1 MRRPGSLWLV
11 LLLLLLP
18 LAVGCSTRMGDL
30 TVVSNRNARL
40 DALDFDSL
48 PVERRVEGRSSRFV
62 FLFIPFGAP
71 SFEEAIDDALER
83 GQGDLMTDVTIHSTS
98 WWFLVGQNG
107 LRVEGDV
114 RNTRMRSTHRR
125 QAR

>member
-1 MRRPGSLWLV
+1 MHRPFSLLFG
-11 LLLLLLP
+11 LLLAF
-18 LAVGCSTRMGDL
+18 LAVGCSTRMADL
-30 TVVSNRNARL
+30 TVVSNRSVNL
-40 DALDFDSL
+40 DAVDFDSL
-48 PVERRVEGRSSRFV
+48 PVERRVEGRSSSFV
-62 FLFIPFGAP
+62 LLFIPLGAP

-107 LRVEGDV
+107 IRVQGDV
-114 RNTRMRSTHRR
+114 RNTRAQNTRGR

>member
-1 MRRPGSLWLV
+1 MHRPFSLLFG
-11 LLLLLLP
+11 LLLAF

-48 PVERRVEGRSSRFV
+48 PVERRVEGRSSSFV
-62 FLFIPFGAP
+62 FLFIPLGAP

-107 LRVEGDV
+107 IRVQGDV
-114 RNTRMRSTHRR
+114 RNTRAQNTRGR

>member
-1 MRRPGSLWLV
+1 MHRPFSLLFG
-11 LLLLLLP
+11 LLLAF

-48 PVERRVEGRSSRFV
+48 PVERRVEGRSSSFV
-62 FLFIPFGAP
+62 LLFIPLGAP

-107 LRVEGDV
+107 IRVQGDV
-114 RNTRMRSTHRR
+114 RNTRAQNTRGR

>member
-1 MRRPGSLWLV
+1 MHRPGSLLLG
-11 LLLLLLP
+11 LLLAF

-48 PVERRVEGRSSRFV
+48 PVERRVEGRSSSFV
-62 FLFIPFGAP
+62 LLFIPLGAP

-107 LRVEGDV
+107 IRVQGDV
-114 RNTRMRSTHRR
+114 RNTRAQNTRGR